1 MRKPPSESLVS
12 AQVYPGHRIMKVV
25 NRTSV
30 AVEIRT
36 RKKKPVMM
44 IVNFRL
50 KRQCC
55 STVTPGKSASHSKC
69 SSVEVFQIAPER

>member
-30 AVEIRT
+30 AVKIRT
-36 RKKKPVMM
+36 RKKKTREDDSEFSPQTPV
-44 IVNFRL
+44 L
-50 KRQCC
+50 
-55 STVTPGKSASHSKC
+55 
-69 SSVEVFQIAPER
+69 